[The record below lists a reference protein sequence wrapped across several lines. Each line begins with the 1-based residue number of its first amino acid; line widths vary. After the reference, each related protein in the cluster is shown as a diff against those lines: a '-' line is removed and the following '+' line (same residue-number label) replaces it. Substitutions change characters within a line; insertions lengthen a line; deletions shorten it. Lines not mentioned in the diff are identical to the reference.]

1 MLRQREPDV
10 RHDGLVGEVWA
21 RRWGHGKYW
30 GTAAVVVAGAASGLL
45 GTATSI
51 GGPPM
56 ALVWHGSSRARM
68 RGTMS
73 AFFLVGAVMA
83 LVALTAVGSIDRRT
97 VLFAAAL
104 LPAMVLGFAVS
115 GAVNARINRRIVR
128 QVGLGASALG
138 AVLVLLQAL

>member
-1 MLRQREPDV
+1 MPR
-10 RHDGLVGEVWA
+10 
-21 RRWGHGKYW
+21 
-30 GTAAVVVAGAASGLL
+30 
-45 GTATSI
+45 I
-51 GGPPM
+51 
-56 ALVWHGSSRARM
+56 RAREDPCH
-68 RGTMS
+68 TS
-73 AFFLVGAVMA
+73 AFFLVGAVLA

-128 QVGLGASALG
+128 RVGLGASALG

>member
-1 MLRQREPDV
+1 
-10 RHDGLVGEVWA
+10 
-21 RRWGHGKYW
+21 
-30 GTAAVVVAGAASGLL
+30 
-45 GTATSI
+45 
-51 GGPPM
+51 M

-73 AFFLVGAVMA
+73 AFFLVGAVLA

-104 LPAMVLGFAVS
+104 LGFAVS

-128 QVGLGASALG
+128 RVGLGASALG